1 MYVTFLFKFLR
12 NVKYEEA
19 LEKFESVLGTKLE
32 PNEAAVAGFELPRCK
47 QCSHIHNCHGATTTT
62 SSCTDFKPVPAGN
75 PTGFGNFANPA
86 GYAMLAPGVV
96 GGASSLEDSSRVKY
110 KDNLYVPNLQIALGG
125 ATGICYLHHECSPPV
140 IHSSILFDEDCEAKI
155 VTHGYIAP
163 ELDEAAVA
171 SYNVTCCHSKLNQAP
186 TATNYDVGSTTWVD
200 LRIAPLLSAMEVTLL
215 GHGPS
220 RSTIDPIQTS
230 DQSRFLGYEKAYIL
244 AEYDSVTLIFA
255 VVFHFLPI
263 VDE

>member
-1 MYVTFLFKFLR
+1 MKQQWQVLNSHAANNVPTSTIAMVQQQQHQVAQIAPYPHPTNGNYVLMPRGGSHL
-12 NVKYEEA
+12 NANNLKYG
-19 LEKFESVLGTKLE
+19 V
-32 PNEAAVAGFELPRCK
+32 
-47 QCSHIHNCHGATTTT
+47 QQ
-62 SSCTDFKPVPAGN
+62 FKPVPAGN

-96 GGASSLEDSSRVKY
+96 GGASGLEDSSRVKY

-220 RSTIDPIQTS
+220 RSTIDPIQI
-230 DQSRFLGYEKAYIL
+230 DGAKRVGYERVEL
-244 AEYDSVTLIFA
+244 DL
-255 VVFHFLPI
+255 
-263 VDE
+263 

>member
-62 SSCTDFKPVPAGN
+62 SSCTDFLSPVYVPHMAVPEYSNSDPYPHPTNGNYVLMPRGGSHVNANNLKYGVQQFKPVPAGN

-96 GGASSLEDSSRVKY
+96 GGASGLEDSSRVKY
-110 KDNLYVPNLQIALGG
+110 KDNLYVPNLQLG
-125 ATGICYLHHECSPPV
+125 S
-140 IHSSILFDEDCEAKI
+140 
-155 VTHGYIAP
+155 
-163 ELDEAAVA
+163 
-171 SYNVTCCHSKLNQAP
+171 
-186 TATNYDVGSTTWVD
+186 
-200 LRIAPLLSAMEVTLL
+200 
-215 GHGPS
+215 
-220 RSTIDPIQTS
+220 
-230 DQSRFLGYEKAYIL
+230 
-244 AEYDSVTLIFA
+244 AEYKVSHLRNLFNRIFQ
-255 VVFHFLPI
+255 
-263 VDE
+263 